1 MQDSINNLK
10 TNVDAINED
19 KTNNLKSENIRSGV
33 TILGISGTLEE
44 GIDTSD
50 ANATAEDIAINKT
63 AYVNGEKVEGSIQ
76 VIENGYSKEIQ
87 LSETNN
93 IPASNKFE
101 LTGTNK
107 SNLIL
112 RNGAK
117 VRIPI
122 SYNSVATAMKIT
134 SDKIKSGESI
144 FGVEGN
150 QSVVDTSDANATSD
164 DIVQGKTAYVNGQK
178 VTGTVQEINSDL
190 GVPEGEYV
198 TNDTI
203 PLVGVTETN
212 IFAPIPDT
220 VLLRG
225 DNKSQIIMVV
235 KNSDI
240 ATDAGLTPDKLVEGN
255 KILGITGTA
264 EVGTDTSDANAT
276 AKDIVS
282 GKTAYVNGNK
292 LSGTITQVNNG
303 SNLEVSTVS
312 NLLFNMVESD
322 NNIIKIGYNFNDNY
336 DKVFRQGSRLFIK
349 IPYTE
354 LTTPLAIYPNMIAK
368 GSKILGISG
377 TYEGSGV
384 DTSDATAA
392 ADDIIRNKTAY
403 VNGEK
408 VTGTILDSS
417 GRLLDAAIQVSTKS
431 LHHEQFDIEFSTS
444 YAGGDR
450 VIRDFDDIILG
461 ATNEQVANAI
471 NLTADKI
478 TTGNTI
484 LGIAGTAE
492 TLPENTYTIDTSA
505 SYSSDSINV
514 TGTELQLT
522 NIQDNNELW
531 KQGAKYTIYA
541 QLSDVAS
548 KLGITANKIV
558 QGNTIAG
565 VQGTASTILTEEFTK
580 EQYAY
585 MNGKTVVEYP
595 DSLLLKSIS
604 MLDGSSITLTEAK
617 LLSVVLLG
625 DGITNESTKLDTVF
639 TLAIKLNSSD
649 LSKLSNKTFM
659 LKAVF
664 TPAEF
669 DIGTININETSDIQY
684 ITVNTSIRLTSL
696 LNEVD
701 RYKIV
706 EVDS

>member
-190 GVPEGEYV
+190 GVSEGEYV

-264 EVGTDTSDANAT
+264 KVGTDTSDANAT

-384 DTSDATAA
+384 DTSDANATAN
-392 ADDIIRNKTAY
+392 DIIKGYSAY
-403 VNGEK
+403 VDGAKVEGTAVETKNNGFILFNEVSDDKSNSYIKVTNSWPITHAIRQGGSVSAKYSDIASAIGLTDDKIANGES
-408 VTGTILDSS
+408 V
-417 GRLLDAAIQVSTKS
+417 
-431 LHHEQFDIEFSTS
+431 
-444 YAGGDR
+444 
-450 VIRDFDDIILG
+450 LG
-461 ATNEQVANAI
+461 
-471 NLTADKI
+471 LT
-478 TTGNTI
+478 
-484 LGIAGTAE
+484 GTAE

-514 TGTELQLT
+514 TSTELQLT

-585 MNGKTVVEYP
+585 MNGKTVVEYS

>member
-19 KTNNLKSENIRSGV
+19 KTNNLKPENIRSGV

-63 AYVNGEKVEGSIQ
+63 AYVNEEKVEGSIQ

-190 GVPEGEYV
+190 GVSEGEYV

-212 IFAPIPDT
+212 ISAPIPDT

-264 EVGTDTSDANAT
+264 KIGTDTSDANAT

-349 IPYTE
+349 VPYTE

-368 GSKILGISG
+368 GSK
-377 TYEGSGV
+377 
-384 DTSDATAA
+384 
-392 ADDIIRNKTAY
+392 
-403 VNGEK
+403 
-408 VTGTILDSS
+408 
-417 GRLLDAAIQVSTKS
+417 
-431 LHHEQFDIEFSTS
+431 
-444 YAGGDR
+444 
-450 VIRDFDDIILG
+450 
-461 ATNEQVANAI
+461 
-471 NLTADKI
+471 
-478 TTGNTI
+478 I

-565 VQGTASTILTEEFTK
+565 VQGTAPTILTEEFTK

>member
-19 KTNNLKSENIRSGV
+19 KTNNLKPENIRSGV
-33 TILGISGTLEE
+33 TILGISGTLEG

-63 AYVNGEKVEGSIQ
+63 AYVNEEKVEGSIQ

-122 SYNSVATAMKIT
+122 SYNSVVTAMKIT

-150 QSVVDTSDANATSD
+150 QSVVDTSDANVTSD

-190 GVPEGEYV
+190 GVSEGEYV

-212 IFAPIPDT
+212 ISAPIPDT

-264 EVGTDTSDANAT
+264 KVGTDTSDANAT

-349 IPYTE
+349 VPYTE

-384 DTSDATAA
+384 DTSDANATAN
-392 ADDIIRNKTAY
+392 DIIKGYSAY
-403 VNGEK
+403 VDGAKVEGTAVETKNNGFILFNEVSDDKSNSYIKVTNSWPITHAIRQGGSVSAKYSDIASAIGLTDDKIANGES
-408 VTGTILDSS
+408 V
-417 GRLLDAAIQVSTKS
+417 
-431 LHHEQFDIEFSTS
+431 
-444 YAGGDR
+444 
-450 VIRDFDDIILG
+450 LG
-461 ATNEQVANAI
+461 
-471 NLTADKI
+471 LT
-478 TTGNTI
+478 
-484 LGIAGTAE
+484 GTAE

>member
-190 GVPEGEYV
+190 GVSEGEYV

-212 IFAPIPDT
+212 ISAPIPDT

-264 EVGTDTSDANAT
+264 KVGTDTSDANAT

-384 DTSDATAA
+384 DTSDANATAN
-392 ADDIIRNKTAY
+392 DIIKGYSAY
-403 VNGEK
+403 VDGAKVEGTAVETKNNGFILFNEVSDDKSNSYIKVTNSWPITHAIRQGGSVSAKYSDIASAIGLTDDKIANGES
-408 VTGTILDSS
+408 V
-417 GRLLDAAIQVSTKS
+417 
-431 LHHEQFDIEFSTS
+431 
-444 YAGGDR
+444 
-450 VIRDFDDIILG
+450 LG
-461 ATNEQVANAI
+461 
-471 NLTADKI
+471 LT
-478 TTGNTI
+478 
-484 LGIAGTAE
+484 GTAE

-514 TGTELQLT
+514 TSTELQLT

>member
-117 VRIPI
+117 VKIPI

-144 FGVEGN
+144 FGVEGTV
-150 QSVVDTSDANATSD
+150 QEGIDTSNANATSD
-164 DIVQGKTAYVNGQK
+164 DIALNKTAYVNGEK
-178 VTGTVQEINSDL
+178 VTGTVQEINLDFGAS
-190 GVPEGEYV
+190 EGEYV
-198 TNDTI
+198 TSDTI
-203 PLVGVTETN
+203 PLVGTTETN
-212 IFAPIPDT
+212 ISAPIPDT

-240 ATDAGLTPDKLVEGN
+240 AADAGLTPDKLVEGN

-264 EVGTDTSDANAT
+264 KIGTDTSDANAT

-292 LSGTITQVNNG
+292 LSGTITQVNSD

-349 IPYTE
+349 VPYTE

-384 DTSDATAA
+384 DTSDANATAN
-392 ADDIIRNKTAY
+392 DIIEGYSAY
-403 VNGEK
+403 VDGAKVEGTAVETKNNGFILFNEVSDDKSNSYIKVTNSWPITHAIRQGGSVSAKYSDIASAIGLTDDKIANGES
-408 VTGTILDSS
+408 V
-417 GRLLDAAIQVSTKS
+417 
-431 LHHEQFDIEFSTS
+431 
-444 YAGGDR
+444 
-450 VIRDFDDIILG
+450 LG
-461 ATNEQVANAI
+461 
-471 NLTADKI
+471 LT
-478 TTGNTI
+478 
-484 LGIAGTAE
+484 GTAE

-514 TGTELQLT
+514 TSTELQLT

-565 VQGTASTILTEEFTK
+565 VKGTAVGGLDTSDATATADEILQDKTAYVNGKKITGTALNTDFLMNAYYTNDSDDGVFYGKGMRILKSAGKDVIGVDIAYDNRATDSVLFKKGKNCTLTHILSYEEIAEFIGLTPDKIKKGVTILGVT
-580 EQYAY
+580 
-585 MNGKTVVEYP
+585 
-595 DSLLLKSIS
+595 
-604 MLDGSSITLTEAK
+604 
-617 LLSVVLLG
+617 
-625 DGITNESTKLDTVF
+625 
-639 TLAIKLNSSD
+639 
-649 LSKLSNKTFM
+649 
-659 LKAVF
+659 
-664 TPAEF
+664 
-669 DIGTININETSDIQY
+669 GTA
-684 ITVNTSIRLTSL
+684 
-696 LNEVD
+696 
-701 RYKIV
+701 
-706 EVDS
+706 

>member
-50 ANATAEDIAINKT
+50 ANATAGDIAINKT

-117 VRIPI
+117 VKIPI

-144 FGVEGN
+144 FGVEGTV
-150 QSVVDTSDANATSD
+150 QEGIDTSNANATSD
-164 DIVQGKTAYVNGQK
+164 DIALNKTAYVNGEK
-178 VTGTVQEINSDL
+178 VTGTVQEINLDFGAS
-190 GVPEGEYV
+190 EGEYV
-198 TNDTI
+198 TSDTI
-203 PLVGVTETN
+203 PLVGTTETN
-212 IFAPIPDT
+212 ISAPIPDT

-240 ATDAGLTPDKLVEGN
+240 AADAGLTPDKLVEGN

-264 EVGTDTSDANAT
+264 KIGTDTSDANAT

-292 LSGTITQVNNG
+292 LSGTITQVNSD

-349 IPYTE
+349 VPYTE

-384 DTSDATAA
+384 DTSDANATAN
-392 ADDIIRNKTAY
+392 DIIEGYSAY
-403 VNGEK
+403 VDGAKVEGTAVETKNNGFILFNEVSDDKSNSYIKVTNSWPITHAIRQGGSVSAKYSDIASAIGLTDDKIANGES
-408 VTGTILDSS
+408 V
-417 GRLLDAAIQVSTKS
+417 
-431 LHHEQFDIEFSTS
+431 
-444 YAGGDR
+444 
-450 VIRDFDDIILG
+450 LG
-461 ATNEQVANAI
+461 
-471 NLTADKI
+471 LT
-478 TTGNTI
+478 
-484 LGIAGTAE
+484 GTAE

-514 TGTELQLT
+514 TSTELQLT

-565 VQGTASTILTEEFTK
+565 VKGTAVGGLDTSDATATADEILQDKTAYVNGKKITGTALNTDFLMNAYYTNDSDDGVFYGKGMRILKSAGKDVIGVDIAYDNRATDSVLFKKGKNCTLTHILSYEEIAEFIGLTPDKIKKGVTILGVT
-580 EQYAY
+580 
-585 MNGKTVVEYP
+585 
-595 DSLLLKSIS
+595 
-604 MLDGSSITLTEAK
+604 
-617 LLSVVLLG
+617 
-625 DGITNESTKLDTVF
+625 
-639 TLAIKLNSSD
+639 
-649 LSKLSNKTFM
+649 
-659 LKAVF
+659 
-664 TPAEF
+664 
-669 DIGTININETSDIQY
+669 GTA
-684 ITVNTSIRLTSL
+684 
-696 LNEVD
+696 
-701 RYKIV
+701 
-706 EVDS
+706 

>member
-19 KTNNLKSENIRSGV
+19 KTNNLKPENIRSGV

-63 AYVNGEKVEGSIQ
+63 AYVNEEKVEGSIQ

-190 GVPEGEYV
+190 GVSEGEYV

-203 PLVGVTETN
+203 PSVGVTETN

-264 EVGTDTSDANAT
+264 KVGTDTSDANAT

-349 IPYTE
+349 VPYTE

-384 DTSDATAA
+384 DTSDANATAN
-392 ADDIIRNKTAY
+392 DIIKGYSAY
-403 VNGEK
+403 VDGAKVEGTAVETKNNGFILFNEVSDDKSNGYIKVTNSWPITHAIRQGGSVSAKYSDIASAIGLTDDKIANGES
-408 VTGTILDSS
+408 V
-417 GRLLDAAIQVSTKS
+417 
-431 LHHEQFDIEFSTS
+431 
-444 YAGGDR
+444 
-450 VIRDFDDIILG
+450 LG
-461 ATNEQVANAI
+461 
-471 NLTADKI
+471 LT
-478 TTGNTI
+478 
-484 LGIAGTAE
+484 GTAE

>member
-150 QSVVDTSDANATSD
+150 QSVVDTSDANVTSD
-164 DIVQGKTAYVNGQK
+164 DI
-178 VTGTVQEINSDL
+178 
-190 GVPEGEYV
+190 
-198 TNDTI
+198 
-203 PLVGVTETN
+203 
-212 IFAPIPDT
+212 
-220 VLLRG
+220 
-225 DNKSQIIMVV
+225 
-235 KNSDI
+235 
-240 ATDAGLTPDKLVEGN
+240 
-255 KILGITGTA
+255 
-264 EVGTDTSDANAT
+264 
-276 AKDIVS
+276 
-282 GKTAYVNGNK
+282 
-292 LSGTITQVNNG
+292 
-303 SNLEVSTVS
+303 
-312 NLLFNMVESD
+312 
-322 NNIIKIGYNFNDNY
+322 
-336 DKVFRQGSRLFIK
+336 
-349 IPYTE
+349 
-354 LTTPLAIYPNMIAK
+354 
-368 GSKILGISG
+368 IS
-377 TYEGSGV
+377 
-384 DTSDATAA
+384 
-392 ADDIIRNKTAY
+392 NKTAY

>member
-19 KTNNLKSENIRSGV
+19 KTNNLKPENIRSGV

-190 GVPEGEYV
+190 GVSEGEYV

-212 IFAPIPDT
+212 ISAPIPDT

-264 EVGTDTSDANAT
+264 KVGTDTSDANAT

-384 DTSDATAA
+384 DTSDANATAN
-392 ADDIIRNKTAY
+392 DIIKGYSAY
-403 VNGEK
+403 VDGAKVEGTAVETKNNGFILFNEVSDDKSNSYIKVTNSWPITHAIRQGGSVSAKYSDIASAIGLTDDKIANGES
-408 VTGTILDSS
+408 V
-417 GRLLDAAIQVSTKS
+417 
-431 LHHEQFDIEFSTS
+431 
-444 YAGGDR
+444 
-450 VIRDFDDIILG
+450 LG
-461 ATNEQVANAI
+461 
-471 NLTADKI
+471 LT
-478 TTGNTI
+478 
-484 LGIAGTAE
+484 GTAE

-514 TGTELQLT
+514 TSTELQLT

>member
-50 ANATAEDIAINKT
+50 ANATAEDIAINKM

-190 GVPEGEYV
+190 GVSEGEYV

-203 PLVGVTETN
+203 PSVGVTETN

-264 EVGTDTSDANAT
+264 KVGTDTSDANAT

-384 DTSDATAA
+384 DTSDANATAN
-392 ADDIIRNKTAY
+392 DIIEGYSAY
-403 VNGEK
+403 VDGAKVEGTAVETKNNGFILFNEVSDDKSNSCIKVTNSWPATHAIRQGGSVSAKYSDIASAIGLTDDKIANGES
-408 VTGTILDSS
+408 V
-417 GRLLDAAIQVSTKS
+417 
-431 LHHEQFDIEFSTS
+431 
-444 YAGGDR
+444 
-450 VIRDFDDIILG
+450 LG
-461 ATNEQVANAI
+461 
-471 NLTADKI
+471 LT
-478 TTGNTI
+478 
-484 LGIAGTAE
+484 GTAE

>member
-164 DIVQGKTAYVNGQK
+164 DIVQGKTTYVNGQK

-190 GVPEGEYV
+190 GVSEGEYV

-212 IFAPIPDT
+212 ISAPIPDT

-240 ATDAGLTPDKLVEGN
+240 ATDAGLTSDKLVEGN

-264 EVGTDTSDANAT
+264 KIGTDTSDANAT

-384 DTSDATAA
+384 DTSDANATAN
-392 ADDIIRNKTAY
+392 DIIKGYSAY
-403 VNGEK
+403 VDGAKVEGTAVETKNNGFILFNEVSDDKSNSYIKVTNSWPITHAIRQGGSVSAKYSDIASAIGLTDDKIANGES
-408 VTGTILDSS
+408 V
-417 GRLLDAAIQVSTKS
+417 
-431 LHHEQFDIEFSTS
+431 
-444 YAGGDR
+444 
-450 VIRDFDDIILG
+450 LG
-461 ATNEQVANAI
+461 
-471 NLTADKI
+471 LT
-478 TTGNTI
+478 
-484 LGIAGTAE
+484 GTAE

-514 TGTELQLT
+514 TSTELQLT

>member
-19 KTNNLKSENIRSGV
+19 KTNNLKPENIRSGI

-63 AYVNGEKVEGSIQ
+63 AYVNEEKVEGSIQ

-164 DIVQGKTAYVNGQK
+164 DIAQGKTAYVNGQK
-178 VTGTVQEINSDL
+178 ITGSLPKRSFAMDVTDPDSIHIEENSIAII
-190 GVPEGEYV
+190 GK
-198 TNDTI
+198 DTI
-203 PLVGVTETN
+203 TDEPYIYE
-212 IFAPIPDT
+212 PIDNNASVVVYDS
-220 VLLRG
+220 VLAQAL
-225 DNKSQIIMVV
+225 N
-235 KNSDI
+235 
-240 ATDAGLTPDKLVEGN
+240 LTQDKIVEGN
-255 KILGITGTA
+255 TILGIEGTA
-264 EVGTDTSDANAT
+264 
-276 AKDIVS
+276 
-282 GKTAYVNGNK
+282 
-292 LSGTITQVNNG
+292 TQ
-303 SNLEVSTVS
+303 
-312 NLLFNMVESD
+312 
-322 NNIIKIGYNFNDNY
+322 
-336 DKVFRQGSRLFIK
+336 
-349 IPYTE
+349 
-354 LTTPLAIYPNMIAK
+354 
-368 GSKILGISG
+368 
-377 TYEGSGV
+377 GV

-431 LHHEQFDIEFSTS
+431 LHHEQFDIELSTS

-565 VQGTASTILTEEFTK
+565 VQGTASTILTEKFTK

>member
-19 KTNNLKSENIRSGV
+19 KTNNLKPENIRSGV

-190 GVPEGEYV
+190 GVSEGEYV

-212 IFAPIPDT
+212 ISAPIPDT

-264 EVGTDTSDANAT
+264 KVGTDTSDANAT

-349 IPYTE
+349 VPYTE

-384 DTSDATAA
+384 DTSDANATAN
-392 ADDIIRNKTAY
+392 DIIEGYSAY
-403 VNGEK
+403 VDGVKVEGTAVETKNNGFILFNEVSDDKSNSYIKVTNSGPITHAIRQGGSVSAKYSDIASAIGLTDDKIANGES
-408 VTGTILDSS
+408 V
-417 GRLLDAAIQVSTKS
+417 
-431 LHHEQFDIEFSTS
+431 
-444 YAGGDR
+444 
-450 VIRDFDDIILG
+450 LG
-461 ATNEQVANAI
+461 
-471 NLTADKI
+471 LT
-478 TTGNTI
+478 
-484 LGIAGTAE
+484 GTAE

-514 TGTELQLT
+514 TSTELQLT

>member
-190 GVPEGEYV
+190 GVSEGEYV

-264 EVGTDTSDANAT
+264 KVGTDTSDANAT

-384 DTSDATAA
+384 DTSDANATAN
-392 ADDIIRNKTAY
+392 DIIKGYSAY
-403 VNGEK
+403 VDGAKVEGTAVETKNNGFILFNEVSDDKSNSYIKVTNSWPITHAIRQGGSVSAKYSDIASAIGLTDDKIANGES
-408 VTGTILDSS
+408 V
-417 GRLLDAAIQVSTKS
+417 
-431 LHHEQFDIEFSTS
+431 
-444 YAGGDR
+444 
-450 VIRDFDDIILG
+450 LG
-461 ATNEQVANAI
+461 
-471 NLTADKI
+471 LT
-478 TTGNTI
+478 
-484 LGIAGTAE
+484 GTAE

-514 TGTELQLT
+514 TSTELQLT

>member
-190 GVPEGEYV
+190 GVSEGEYV

-264 EVGTDTSDANAT
+264 KVGTDTSDANAT

-384 DTSDATAA
+384 DTSDANATAN
-392 ADDIIRNKTAY
+392 DIIKGYSAY
-403 VNGEK
+403 VDGAKVEGTAVETKNNGFILFNEVSDDKSNSYIKVTNSWPITHAIRQGGSVSAKYSDIASAIGLTDDKIANGES
-408 VTGTILDSS
+408 V
-417 GRLLDAAIQVSTKS
+417 
-431 LHHEQFDIEFSTS
+431 
-444 YAGGDR
+444 
-450 VIRDFDDIILG
+450 LG
-461 ATNEQVANAI
+461 
-471 NLTADKI
+471 LT
-478 TTGNTI
+478 
-484 LGIAGTAE
+484 GTAE

>member
-190 GVPEGEYV
+190 GVSEGEYV

-264 EVGTDTSDANAT
+264 KVGTDTSDANAT

-292 LSGTITQVNNG
+292 LSGTITQVNND

-384 DTSDATAA
+384 DTSDANATAN
-392 ADDIIRNKTAY
+392 DIIKGYSAY
-403 VNGEK
+403 VDGAKVEGTAVETKNNGFILFNEVSDDKSNSYIKVTNSWPITHAIRQGGSVSAKYSDIASAIGLTDDKIANGES
-408 VTGTILDSS
+408 V
-417 GRLLDAAIQVSTKS
+417 
-431 LHHEQFDIEFSTS
+431 
-444 YAGGDR
+444 
-450 VIRDFDDIILG
+450 LG
-461 ATNEQVANAI
+461 
-471 NLTADKI
+471 LT
-478 TTGNTI
+478 
-484 LGIAGTAE
+484 GTAE

-514 TGTELQLT
+514 TSTELQLT

>member
-63 AYVNGEKVEGSIQ
+63 AYVNGEKVEGRIQ

-150 QSVVDTSDANATSD
+150 QSIVDTSDANATSD

-212 IFAPIPDT
+212 ISAPIPDT

-264 EVGTDTSDANAT
+264 KVGTDTSDANAT

-384 DTSDATAA
+384 DTSDANATAN
-392 ADDIIRNKTAY
+392 DIIKGYSAY
-403 VNGEK
+403 VDGAKVEGTAVETKNNGFILFNEVSDDKSNSYIKVTNSWPITHAIRQGGSVSAKYSDIASAIGLTDDKIANGES
-408 VTGTILDSS
+408 V
-417 GRLLDAAIQVSTKS
+417 
-431 LHHEQFDIEFSTS
+431 
-444 YAGGDR
+444 
-450 VIRDFDDIILG
+450 LG
-461 ATNEQVANAI
+461 
-471 NLTADKI
+471 LT
-478 TTGNTI
+478 
-484 LGIAGTAE
+484 GTAE

-514 TGTELQLT
+514 TSTELQLT

>member
-1 MQDSINNLK
+1 
-10 TNVDAINED
+10 
-19 KTNNLKSENIRSGV
+19 
-33 TILGISGTLEE
+33 
-44 GIDTSD
+44 
-50 ANATAEDIAINKT
+50 
-63 AYVNGEKVEGSIQ
+63 
-76 VIENGYSKEIQ
+76 
-87 LSETNN
+87 
-93 IPASNKFE
+93 
-101 LTGTNK
+101 
-107 SNLIL
+107 
-112 RNGAK
+112 
-117 VRIPI
+117 
-122 SYNSVATAMKIT
+122 
-134 SDKIKSGESI
+134 
-144 FGVEGN
+144 
-150 QSVVDTSDANATSD
+150 
-164 DIVQGKTAYVNGQK
+164 
-178 VTGTVQEINSDL
+178 
-190 GVPEGEYV
+190 
-198 TNDTI
+198 
-203 PLVGVTETN
+203 
-212 IFAPIPDT
+212 
-220 VLLRG
+220 
-225 DNKSQIIMVV
+225 
-235 KNSDI
+235 
-240 ATDAGLTPDKLVEGN
+240 
-255 KILGITGTA
+255 
-264 EVGTDTSDANAT
+264 
-276 AKDIVS
+276 
-282 GKTAYVNGNK
+282 
-292 LSGTITQVNNG
+292 
-303 SNLEVSTVS
+303 
-312 NLLFNMVESD
+312 
-322 NNIIKIGYNFNDNY
+322 
-336 DKVFRQGSRLFIK
+336 
-349 IPYTE
+349 
-354 LTTPLAIYPNMIAK
+354 MIAK

-384 DTSDATAA
+384 DTSDANATAN
-392 ADDIIRNKTAY
+392 DIIKGYSAY
-403 VNGEK
+403 VDGAKVEGTAVETKNNGFILFNEVSDDKSNSYIKVTNSWPITHAIRQGGSVSAKYSDIASAIGLTDDKIANGES
-408 VTGTILDSS
+408 V
-417 GRLLDAAIQVSTKS
+417 
-431 LHHEQFDIEFSTS
+431 
-444 YAGGDR
+444 
-450 VIRDFDDIILG
+450 LG
-461 ATNEQVANAI
+461 
-471 NLTADKI
+471 LT
-478 TTGNTI
+478 
-484 LGIAGTAE
+484 GTAE

-514 TGTELQLT
+514 TSTELQLT

-531 KQGAKYTIYA
+531 KQGAKYTIYT

>member
-76 VIENGYSKEIQ
+76 VIENGYPKEIQ

-150 QSVVDTSDANATSD
+150 QSVVDTSDANVTSD
-164 DIVQGKTAYVNGQK
+164 DIAQGKTAYVNGQK
-178 VTGTVQEINSDL
+178 ITGSLPKRSFAMDVTDPDSIHIEENSIAII
-190 GVPEGEYV
+190 GK
-198 TNDTI
+198 DTI
-203 PLVGVTETN
+203 TDEPYIYE
-212 IFAPIPDT
+212 PIDNNASVVVYDS
-220 VLLRG
+220 VLAQAL
-225 DNKSQIIMVV
+225 N
-235 KNSDI
+235 
-240 ATDAGLTPDKLVEGN
+240 LTQDKIVEGN
-255 KILGITGTA
+255 TILGIEGTA
-264 EVGTDTSDANAT
+264 
-276 AKDIVS
+276 
-282 GKTAYVNGNK
+282 
-292 LSGTITQVNNG
+292 TQ
-303 SNLEVSTVS
+303 
-312 NLLFNMVESD
+312 
-322 NNIIKIGYNFNDNY
+322 
-336 DKVFRQGSRLFIK
+336 
-349 IPYTE
+349 
-354 LTTPLAIYPNMIAK
+354 
-368 GSKILGISG
+368 
-377 TYEGSGV
+377 GV

-531 KQGAKYTIYA
+531 KQGAKYTIYT

-696 LNEVD
+696 LNEID

>member
-1 MQDSINNLK
+1 MGFGISPGKIAVGN
-10 TNVDAINED
+10 
-19 KTNNLKSENIRSGV
+19 

-44 GIDTSD
+44 GI
-50 ANATAEDIAINKT
+50 
-63 AYVNGEKVEGSIQ
+63 
-76 VIENGYSKEIQ
+76 
-87 LSETNN
+87 
-93 IPASNKFE
+93 
-101 LTGTNK
+101 
-107 SNLIL
+107 
-112 RNGAK
+112 
-117 VRIPI
+117 
-122 SYNSVATAMKIT
+122 
-134 SDKIKSGESI
+134 
-144 FGVEGN
+144 
-150 QSVVDTSDANATSD
+150 
-164 DIVQGKTAYVNGQK
+164 
-178 VTGTVQEINSDL
+178 
-190 GVPEGEYV
+190 
-198 TNDTI
+198 
-203 PLVGVTETN
+203 
-212 IFAPIPDT
+212 
-220 VLLRG
+220 
-225 DNKSQIIMVV
+225 
-235 KNSDI
+235 
-240 ATDAGLTPDKLVEGN
+240 
-255 KILGITGTA
+255 
-264 EVGTDTSDANAT
+264 DTSDANAT

-384 DTSDATAA
+384 DTSDANATAN
-392 ADDIIRNKTAY
+392 DIIKGYSAY
-403 VNGEK
+403 VDGAKVEGTAVETKNNGFILFNEVSDDKSNSYIKVTNSWPITHAIRQGGSVSAKYSDIASAIGLTDDKIANGES
-408 VTGTILDSS
+408 V
-417 GRLLDAAIQVSTKS
+417 
-431 LHHEQFDIEFSTS
+431 
-444 YAGGDR
+444 
-450 VIRDFDDIILG
+450 LG
-461 ATNEQVANAI
+461 
-471 NLTADKI
+471 LT
-478 TTGNTI
+478 
-484 LGIAGTAE
+484 GTAE

-514 TGTELQLT
+514 TSTELQLT

>member
-190 GVPEGEYV
+190 GVSEGEYV

-225 DNKSQIIMVV
+225 DNKSQIIMIV

-264 EVGTDTSDANAT
+264 KVGTDTSDANAT

-349 IPYTE
+349 VPYTE

-384 DTSDATAA
+384 DTSDANATAN
-392 ADDIIRNKTAY
+392 DIIKGYSAY
-403 VNGEK
+403 VDGAKVEGTAVETKNNGFILFNEVSDDKSNSYIKVTNSWPITHAIRQGGSVSAKYSDIASAIGLTDDKIANGES
-408 VTGTILDSS
+408 V
-417 GRLLDAAIQVSTKS
+417 
-431 LHHEQFDIEFSTS
+431 
-444 YAGGDR
+444 
-450 VIRDFDDIILG
+450 LG
-461 ATNEQVANAI
+461 
-471 NLTADKI
+471 LT
-478 TTGNTI
+478 
-484 LGIAGTAE
+484 GTAE

-514 TGTELQLT
+514 TSTELQLT

>member
-190 GVPEGEYV
+190 GVSEGEYV

-225 DNKSQIIMVV
+225 DNKSQIIMIV

-264 EVGTDTSDANAT
+264 KVGTDTSDANAT

-349 IPYTE
+349 VPYTE

-384 DTSDATAA
+384 DTSDANATAN
-392 ADDIIRNKTAY
+392 DIIEGYSAY
-403 VNGEK
+403 VDGAKVEGTAVETKNNGFILFNEVSDDKSNSYIKVTNSWPITHAIRQGGSVSAKYSDIASAIGLTDDKIANGES
-408 VTGTILDSS
+408 V
-417 GRLLDAAIQVSTKS
+417 
-431 LHHEQFDIEFSTS
+431 
-444 YAGGDR
+444 
-450 VIRDFDDIILG
+450 LG
-461 ATNEQVANAI
+461 
-471 NLTADKI
+471 LT
-478 TTGNTI
+478 
-484 LGIAGTAE
+484 GTAE

-514 TGTELQLT
+514 TSTELQLT

>member
-63 AYVNGEKVEGSIQ
+63 AYVNEEKVEGSIQ

-164 DIVQGKTAYVNGQK
+164 DIVQGKTTYVNGQK

-212 IFAPIPDT
+212 ISAPIPDT

-264 EVGTDTSDANAT
+264 KIGTDTSDANAT

-349 IPYTE
+349 VPYTE

-384 DTSDATAA
+384 DTSDANATAN
-392 ADDIIRNKTAY
+392 DIIKGYSAY
-403 VNGEK
+403 VDGAKVEGTAVETKNNGFILFNEVSDDKSNSYIKVTNSWPITHAIRQGGSVSAKYSDIASAIGLTDDKIANGES
-408 VTGTILDSS
+408 V
-417 GRLLDAAIQVSTKS
+417 
-431 LHHEQFDIEFSTS
+431 
-444 YAGGDR
+444 
-450 VIRDFDDIILG
+450 LG
-461 ATNEQVANAI
+461 
-471 NLTADKI
+471 LT
-478 TTGNTI
+478 
-484 LGIAGTAE
+484 GTAE

-531 KQGAKYTIYA
+531 KQGAKYTVYA

>member
-190 GVPEGEYV
+190 GVSEGEYV

-264 EVGTDTSDANAT
+264 KVGTDTSDANAT

-384 DTSDATAA
+384 DTSDANATAN
-392 ADDIIRNKTAY
+392 DIIKGYSAY
-403 VNGEK
+403 VDGAKVEGTAVETKNNGFILFNEVSDDKSNSYIKVTNSWPITHAIRQGGSVSAKYSDIASAIGLTDNKIANGES
-408 VTGTILDSS
+408 V
-417 GRLLDAAIQVSTKS
+417 
-431 LHHEQFDIEFSTS
+431 
-444 YAGGDR
+444 
-450 VIRDFDDIILG
+450 LG
-461 ATNEQVANAI
+461 
-471 NLTADKI
+471 LT
-478 TTGNTI
+478 
-484 LGIAGTAE
+484 GTAE

-514 TGTELQLT
+514 TSTELQLT

-585 MNGKTVVEYP
+585 MNGKTVVEYL

>member
-190 GVPEGEYV
+190 GVSEGEYV

-264 EVGTDTSDANAT
+264 KVGTDTSDANAT
-276 AKDIVS
+276 VKDIVS

-384 DTSDATAA
+384 DTSDANATAN
-392 ADDIIRNKTAY
+392 DIIKGYSAY
-403 VNGEK
+403 VDGAKVEGTAVETKNNGFILFNEVSDDKSNSYIKVTNSWPITHAIRQGGSVSAKYSDIASAIGLTDDKIANGES
-408 VTGTILDSS
+408 V
-417 GRLLDAAIQVSTKS
+417 
-431 LHHEQFDIEFSTS
+431 
-444 YAGGDR
+444 
-450 VIRDFDDIILG
+450 LG
-461 ATNEQVANAI
+461 
-471 NLTADKI
+471 LT
-478 TTGNTI
+478 
-484 LGIAGTAE
+484 GTAE

-514 TGTELQLT
+514 TSTELQLT

>member
-1 MQDSINNLK
+1 MAISDELSKLIQTKNNLK
-10 TNVDAINED
+10 NAITDKGQEITNED
-19 KTNNLKSENIRSGV
+19 AFSIYSEKIEAIETKSEVPVIATPDDENPTVIEQNPEAPAQVSTDDTKESINVVV
-33 TILGISGTLEE
+33 TPQTETLLGE
-44 GIDTSD
+44 GSKMEVKVPATSI
-50 ANATAEDIAINKT
+50 ATA
-63 AYVNGEKVEGSIQ
+63 
-76 VIENGYSKEIQ
+76 IELNSEQIKADEI
-87 LSETNN
+87 
-93 IPASNKFE
+93 
-101 LTGTNK
+101 
-107 SNLIL
+107 
-112 RNGAK
+112 
-117 VRIPI
+117 V
-122 SYNSVATAMKIT
+122 
-134 SDKIKSGESI
+134 
-144 FGVEGN
+144 
-150 QSVVDTSDANATSD
+150 
-164 DIVQGKTAYVNGQK
+164 
-178 VTGTVQEINSDL
+178 L
-190 GVPEGEYV
+190 G
-198 TNDTI
+198 
-203 PLVGVTETN
+203 
-212 IFAPIPDT
+212 
-220 VLLRG
+220 
-225 DNKSQIIMVV
+225 
-235 KNSDI
+235 
-240 ATDAGLTPDKLVEGN
+240 
-255 KILGITGTA
+255 
-264 EVGTDTSDANAT
+264 
-276 AKDIVS
+276 VS
-282 GKTAYVNGNK
+282 GK
-292 LSGTITQVNNG
+292 
-303 SNLEVSTVS
+303 
-312 NLLFNMVESD
+312 ES
-322 NNIIKIGYNFNDNY
+322 
-336 DKVFRQGSRLFIK
+336 V
-349 IPYTE
+349 
-354 LTTPLAIYPNMIAK
+354 
-368 GSKILGISG
+368 
-377 TYEGSGV
+377 V

-478 TTGNTI
+478 TTGNAI

>member
-190 GVPEGEYV
+190 GVSEGEYV

-212 IFAPIPDT
+212 ISAPIPDT

-264 EVGTDTSDANAT
+264 KIGTDTSDANAT

-384 DTSDATAA
+384 DTSDANATAN
-392 ADDIIRNKTAY
+392 DIIKGYSAY
-403 VNGEK
+403 VDGAKVEGTAVETKNNGFILFNEVSDDKSNSYIKVTNSWPITHAIRQGGSVSAKYSDIASAIGLTDDKIANGES
-408 VTGTILDSS
+408 V
-417 GRLLDAAIQVSTKS
+417 
-431 LHHEQFDIEFSTS
+431 
-444 YAGGDR
+444 
-450 VIRDFDDIILG
+450 LG
-461 ATNEQVANAI
+461 
-471 NLTADKI
+471 LT
-478 TTGNTI
+478 
-484 LGIAGTAE
+484 GTAE

>member
-150 QSVVDTSDANATSD
+150 QSVVDTSDANVTSD
-164 DIVQGKTAYVNGQK
+164 DIAQGKTAYVNGQK
-178 VTGTVQEINSDL
+178 ITGSLPKRSFAMDVTDPDSIHIEENSIAII
-190 GVPEGEYV
+190 GK
-198 TNDTI
+198 DTI
-203 PLVGVTETN
+203 TDEPYIYE
-212 IFAPIPDT
+212 PIDNNASVVVYDS
-220 VLLRG
+220 VLAQAL
-225 DNKSQIIMVV
+225 N
-235 KNSDI
+235 
-240 ATDAGLTPDKLVEGN
+240 LTQDKIVEGN
-255 KILGITGTA
+255 TILGIEGTA
-264 EVGTDTSDANAT
+264 A
-276 AKDIVS
+276 
-282 GKTAYVNGNK
+282 
-292 LSGTITQVNNG
+292 Q
-303 SNLEVSTVS
+303 
-312 NLLFNMVESD
+312 
-322 NNIIKIGYNFNDNY
+322 
-336 DKVFRQGSRLFIK
+336 
-349 IPYTE
+349 
-354 LTTPLAIYPNMIAK
+354 
-368 GSKILGISG
+368 
-377 TYEGSGV
+377 GV

-565 VQGTASTILTEEFTK
+565 VQGTASTILTEKFTK

>member
-190 GVPEGEYV
+190 GVSEGEYV

-264 EVGTDTSDANAT
+264 KVGTDTSDANAT

-384 DTSDATAA
+384 DTSDANATAN
-392 ADDIIRNKTAY
+392 DIIKGYSAY
-403 VNGEK
+403 VDGAKVEGTAVETKNNGFILFNEVSDDKSNSYIKVTNSWPITHAIRQGGSVSAKYSDIASAIGLTDDKIANGES
-408 VTGTILDSS
+408 V
-417 GRLLDAAIQVSTKS
+417 
-431 LHHEQFDIEFSTS
+431 
-444 YAGGDR
+444 
-450 VIRDFDDIILG
+450 LG
-461 ATNEQVANAI
+461 
-471 NLTADKI
+471 LT
-478 TTGNTI
+478 
-484 LGIAGTAE
+484 GTAE

-514 TGTELQLT
+514 TSTELQLT

-585 MNGKTVVEYP
+585 MNGKTVVEYL